1 MKHPFYSVSID
12 DIPFGDRIIAILL
25 RTYLVRCEDA
35 EQKLAA
41 ILSEGIVLKLPAL
54 AKDQEGIPLKTVLE
68 GEHLAKLIDEA
79 VAFVKADQTDHSD
92 SDMGDHQTVLCAES
106 RRINIFEKYCPRR
119 EQKHPRPD
127 PDALLPMRAVFLF

>member
-1 MKHPFYSVSID
+1 MKHPLYSVSID

-25 RTYLVRCEDA
+25 RTYLVRCKDA

-41 ILSEGIVLKLPAL
+41 VLSEGIVLKLPAL
-54 AKDQEGIPLKTVLE
+54 AKDQDAIPLKTVLE

-92 SDMGDHQTVLCAES
+92 SDMG
-106 RRINIFEKYCPRR
+106 NIFASAKEMLDNISGKSVVMNMSNELAEYVI
-119 EQKHPRPD
+119 KLYY
-127 PDALLPMRAVFLF
+127 ALKAGD

>member
-25 RTYLVRCEDA
+25 RTYLVRCKDA

-54 AKDQEGIPLKTVLE
+54 AKDQDAITLKTVLE

-92 SDMGDHQTVLCAES
+92 SDMGDIFASAKEMLDNITGKSVVMNMSAELAEY
-106 RRINIFEKYCPRR
+106 ITKLYYA
-119 EQKHPRPD
+119 QK
-127 PDALLPMRAVFLF
+127 AGE

>member
-25 RTYLVRCEDA
+25 RTYLVRCKDA

-41 ILSEGIVLKLPAL
+41 VLSEGIVLKFPAL
-54 AKDQEGIPLKTVLE
+54 AKDQDAIPLKTVLE

-79 VAFVKADQTDHSD
+79 IVFVKADQTDHSD
-92 SDMGDHQTVLCAES
+92 SDMGDIFASAKEMLDNITGKSVVMNMSAELAEY
-106 RRINIFEKYCPRR
+106 ITKLYYA
-119 EQKHPRPD
+119 QK
-127 PDALLPMRAVFLF
+127 AGE

>member
-54 AKDQEGIPLKTVLE
+54 AKDQEAIPLKTVLE

-92 SDMGDHQTVLCAES
+92 SNMDGIFASAKEMLDNISGKSVVMNMSVELAEY
-106 RRINIFEKYCPRR
+106 ITKLYY
-119 EQKHPRPD
+119 
-127 PDALLPMRAVFLF
+127 ALKAGE

>member
-25 RTYLVRCEDA
+25 RTYLVRFEDA

-41 ILSEGIVLKLPAL
+41 VLNEGIVLKLPDPANSQD
-54 AKDQEGIPLKTVLE
+54 AIPLKTVLE

-79 VAFVKADQTDHSD
+79 VAFVKADKTDHSD
-92 SDMGDHQTVLCAES
+92 SDMGDIFASAKEMLDNISGKSVVMNMSVELAEY
-106 RRINIFEKYCPRR
+106 ITKLYY
-119 EQKHPRPD
+119 
-127 PDALLPMRAVFLF
+127 ALKAGE

>member
-25 RTYLVRCEDA
+25 RTYLVRCKDA

-54 AKDQEGIPLKTVLE
+54 AKDQDAIPLKTVLE

-79 VAFVKADQTDHSD
+79 AAFVRAYQTDHSD
-92 SDMGDHQTVLCAES
+92 SDMGDIFASAKEMLDNISGKSVVMNMSVELAEY
-106 RRINIFEKYCPRR
+106 ITKLYY
-119 EQKHPRPD
+119 
-127 PDALLPMRAVFLF
+127 ALKAGE

>member
-54 AKDQEGIPLKTVLE
+54 AKDQDAIPLKTVLE

-92 SDMGDHQTVLCAES
+92 PDMGDIFASAKEMLDNISGKSVVMNMSVELAEY
-106 RRINIFEKYCPRR
+106 ITKLYY
-119 EQKHPRPD
+119 
-127 PDALLPMRAVFLF
+127 ALKAGE

>member
-54 AKDQEGIPLKTVLE
+54 AKDQDAIPLKTVLE
-68 GEHLAKLIDEA
+68 GEHLAKQIDEA

-92 SDMGDHQTVLCAES
+92 SDMGDIFASAKEMLDNISGKSVVMNMSVELAEY
-106 RRINIFEKYCPRR
+106 ITKLYY
-119 EQKHPRPD
+119 
-127 PDALLPMRAVFLF
+127 ALKDGE

>member
-54 AKDQEGIPLKTVLE
+54 AKDQDAIPLKTVLE

-79 VAFVKADQTDHSD
+79 VAFVKADQTECTD
-92 SDMGDHQTVLCAES
+92 SDMGDIFASAKEMLDNISGKSVVMNMSVELAEY
-106 RRINIFEKYCPRR
+106 ITKLYY
-119 EQKHPRPD
+119 
-127 PDALLPMRAVFLF
+127 ALKAGE

>member
-25 RTYLVRCEDA
+25 RTYLVRCENA

-41 ILSEGIVLKLPAL
+41 ILSEGIVLKLPDPANSQD
-54 AKDQEGIPLKTVLE
+54 AIPLKTVLE

-79 VAFVKADQTDHSD
+79 VAFVKADQTDCTD
-92 SDMGDHQTVLCAES
+92 SDMGDIFASAKEMLDNISGKSVLLNMSVELAEY
-106 RRINIFEKYCPRR
+106 ITKLYY
-119 EQKHPRPD
+119 
-127 PDALLPMRAVFLF
+127 ALKAGE

>member
-1 MKHPFYSVSID
+1 VSID

-25 RTYLVRCEDA
+25 RTYLVRCKDA

-41 ILSEGIVLKLPAL
+41 VLSEGIVLKLPAL
-54 AKDQEGIPLKTVLE
+54 AKDQDAIPLKTVLE

-92 SDMGDHQTVLCAES
+92 SDMGDIFASAKEMLDNISGKSVVMNMSVELAEY
-106 RRINIFEKYCPRR
+106 ITKLYY
-119 EQKHPRPD
+119 
-127 PDALLPMRAVFLF
+127 ALKAGE

>member
-25 RTYLVRCEDA
+25 RTYLVRCKDA

-41 ILSEGIVLKLPAL
+41 VLSEGIVMKLPSL
-54 AKDQEGIPLKTVLE
+54 AQDQEAIPLKTVLE

-92 SDMGDHQTVLCAES
+92 SDMGDIFASAKEMLDNISGKSVVMNMSAELAEY
-106 RRINIFEKYCPRR
+106 ITKLYY
-119 EQKHPRPD
+119 
-127 PDALLPMRAVFLF
+127 ALKAGE

>member
-25 RTYLVRCEDA
+25 RTYLVRCENA

-54 AKDQEGIPLKTVLE
+54 AKDQEAIPLKTVLE

-79 VAFVKADQTDHSD
+79 VAFVKADQTDCTD
-92 SDMGDHQTVLCAES
+92 SDMGDIFASAKEMLDNISGKSVVMNMSVELAEYMT
-106 RRINIFEKYCPRR
+106 KLYY
-119 EQKHPRPD
+119 
-127 PDALLPMRAVFLF
+127 ALKAGE

>member
-41 ILSEGIVLKLPAL
+41 ILSAGIVLKLPSPVQ
-54 AKDQEGIPLKTVLE
+54 DQEAIPLKIVLE

-79 VAFVKADQTDHSD
+79 IVFVKADQTDHSD
-92 SDMGDHQTVLCAES
+92 SDMGDIFASAKEMLDNITGKSVVMNMSVELAEY
-106 RRINIFEKYCPRR
+106 ITKLYY
-119 EQKHPRPD
+119 
-127 PDALLPMRAVFLF
+127 ALKAGE

>member
-25 RTYLVRCEDA
+25 RTYLVRCNDA

-41 ILSEGIVLKLPAL
+41 VLSEGILLKLPAL
-54 AKDQEGIPLKTVLE
+54 AKDQEAIPLKTVLE

-79 VAFVKADQTDHSD
+79 VAFMKADQTDHSD
-92 SDMGDHQTVLCAES
+92 SDMGDIFASAKEMLDNISGKSVVMNMSVELAEY
-106 RRINIFEKYCPRR
+106 ITKLYY
-119 EQKHPRPD
+119 
-127 PDALLPMRAVFLF
+127 ALKAGE

>member
-25 RTYLVRCEDA
+25 RTYLVRCKDA

-41 ILSEGIVLKLPAL
+41 VLSEGIVLKLPDPANSQD
-54 AKDQEGIPLKTVLE
+54 AIPLKTVLE

-92 SDMGDHQTVLCAES
+92 SDMGDIFSSAKEMLDNISGKSVVMNMSVELAEY
-106 RRINIFEKYCPRR
+106 ITKLYY
-119 EQKHPRPD
+119 
-127 PDALLPMRAVFLF
+127 ALKAGK

>member
-41 ILSEGIVLKLPAL
+41 ILSEGIVLKLPSPVQ
-54 AKDQEGIPLKTVLE
+54 DQEAIPLKIVLE

-79 VAFVKADQTDHSD
+79 IVFVKADQTDHSD
-92 SDMGDHQTVLCAES
+92 SDMGDIFASAKEMLDNISGKSVLLNMSVELAEY
-106 RRINIFEKYCPRR
+106 ITKLYY
-119 EQKHPRPD
+119 
-127 PDALLPMRAVFLF
+127 ALKAGK

>member
-25 RTYLVRCEDA
+25 RTYLVRCKDA

-41 ILSEGIVLKLPAL
+41 VLSEGIVLKLPAL
-54 AKDQEGIPLKTVLE
+54 AKDQDAIPLKTVLE

-92 SDMGDHQTVLCAES
+92 SDMG
-106 RRINIFEKYCPRR
+106 NIFASAKEMLDNISGKSVVMNMSTQLAEYVT
-119 EQKHPRPD
+119 KLNY
-127 PDALLPMRAVFLF
+127 ALKAGE

>member
-25 RTYLVRCEDA
+25 RTYLVRCKDA

-41 ILSEGIVLKLPAL
+41 VLSEGIVLKLPAL
-54 AKDQEGIPLKTVLE
+54 AKDQDAIPLKTVLE

-92 SDMGDHQTVLCAES
+92 SDMGDIFASAKEMLDNISGKSVVMNMSVELAEY
-106 RRINIFEKYCPRR
+106 ITKLYY
-119 EQKHPRPD
+119 
-127 PDALLPMRAVFLF
+127 ALKAGE

>member
-25 RTYLVRCEDA
+25 RTYLVRFEDA

-41 ILSEGIVLKLPAL
+41 VLSEGIVLKLPDPANSQD
-54 AKDQEGIPLKTVLE
+54 AIPLKTVLE

-92 SDMGDHQTVLCAES
+92 SDMGDIFASAKEMLDNISGKSVVMNMSVELAEY
-106 RRINIFEKYCPRR
+106 ITKLYY
-119 EQKHPRPD
+119 
-127 PDALLPMRAVFLF
+127 ALKAGE

>member
-41 ILSEGIVLKLPAL
+41 ILSEGIVLKLPSPVQ
-54 AKDQEGIPLKTVLE
+54 DQEAIVSLLFMY
-68 GEHLAKLIDEA
+68 I
-79 VAFVKADQTDHSD
+79 
-92 SDMGDHQTVLCAES
+92 MGHT
-106 RRINIFEKYCPRR
+106 
-119 EQKHPRPD
+119 
-127 PDALLPMRAVFLF
+127 FLVG

>member
-35 EQKLAA
+35 EQKLATV
-41 ILSEGIVLKLPAL
+41 LNEGIVLKLLDPANSQD
-54 AKDQEGIPLKTVLE
+54 AIPLKTVLE

-92 SDMGDHQTVLCAES
+92 SDMGDIFSSAKEMLDNISGKSVVMNISVELAEY
-106 RRINIFEKYCPRR
+106 ITKLYY
-119 EQKHPRPD
+119 
-127 PDALLPMRAVFLF
+127 ALKAGK

>member
-41 ILSEGIVLKLPAL
+41 ILSEGIALKLPAL
-54 AKDQEGIPLKTVLE
+54 AKDQDAIPLKTVLE

-92 SDMGDHQTVLCAES
+92 SDMGDIFASAKEMLDNISGKSVVMNMSVELAEY
-106 RRINIFEKYCPRR
+106 ITKLYY
-119 EQKHPRPD
+119 
-127 PDALLPMRAVFLF
+127 ALKAGE

>member
-35 EQKLAA
+35 EQKLATV
-41 ILSEGIVLKLPAL
+41 LNEGIVLKFPDP
-54 AKDQEGIPLKTVLE
+54 AKDHDAIPLKTVLE

-92 SDMGDHQTVLCAES
+92 SDMGDIFASAKEMLDNISGKSVVMNMSVELAEY
-106 RRINIFEKYCPRR
+106 IAKLYY
-119 EQKHPRPD
+119 
-127 PDALLPMRAVFLF
+127 ALKAGE

>member
-25 RTYLVRCEDA
+25 RTYLVRCKDA

-41 ILSEGIVLKLPAL
+41 VLSEGIVLRFPSPAI
-54 AKDQEGIPLKTVLE
+54 DQDAIPLKTVLE

-92 SDMGDHQTVLCAES
+92 SDMGDIFASAKEMLDNISGKSVLLNMSAELAEY
-106 RRINIFEKYCPRR
+106 ITKLYY
-119 EQKHPRPD
+119 
-127 PDALLPMRAVFLF
+127 ALKDGE

>member
-25 RTYLVRCEDA
+25 RTYLVRCKDA

-41 ILSEGIVLKLPAL
+41 VLSEGIVLKLPAL
-54 AKDQEGIPLKTVLE
+54 AKDQDAIPLKTVLE

-92 SDMGDHQTVLCAES
+92 SDIGDIFASAKEMLDNISGKSVVMNMSAELAEY
-106 RRINIFEKYCPRR
+106 ITKLYY
-119 EQKHPRPD
+119 
-127 PDALLPMRAVFLF
+127 ALKAGE